1 MDKQLFISRLNYA
14 MKMKKITQYSLS
26 KRTGIN
32 KGSLSSYL
40 SGKYLP
46 KQDKIQIISKALNI
60 NPEWLMCNSN
70 VIEYHNDNTNCST
83 NRYSY
88 VENSVSAGIPDIIEA
103 NSYLEKIELPD
114 IFLGRYAGRKDII
127 VMKVNGD
134 SMNRVIPDGSFIILL
149 TNISLNNLSDHD
161 IVVFNYEY
169 NYSMKRFINNKKDR
183 KYIFRP
189 DSFETCFEDIIF
201 DYDNCD
207 GLTIIGK
214 VIMYNVLL

>member
-14 MKMKKITQYSLS
+14 MKIKKITQYSLS

-46 KQDKIQIISKALNI
+46 KQDKIQVISRALDI
-60 NPEWLMCNSN
+60 NSEWLMCNSD
-70 VIEYHNDNTNCST
+70 IMEYHDNNINYNI
-83 NRYSY
+83 NRYTY
-88 VENSVSAGIPDIIEA
+88 VENSISAGIPDMIEG

-127 VMKVNGD
+127 VMKVNGN
-134 SMNRVIPDGSFIILL
+134 SMNKVIPDGSFIILL
-149 TNISLNNLSDHD
+149 TNISVNNLSDHD
-161 IVVFNYEY
+161 IVVFSYEY
-169 NYSMKRFINNKKDR
+169 NYSMKRFINNKKEK

-207 GLTIIGK
+207 ELTIIGK